1 MNVDKIW
8 YKNKSKVYQEEVFDL
23 VEFLIKPVVPR
34 VDIKNNKKW
43 MLKYSNSL
51 FEIFE

>member
-1 MNVDKIW
+1 MNVDKIR

-23 VEFLIKPVVPR
+23 VEFKACCR
-34 VDIKNNKKW
+34 VDTKNNKEW
-43 MLKYSNSL
+43 MLKYLNSL